1 MLSSVRIIIH
11 VFTTDIYQQ
20 MCVYIVHVV
29 CLLFIPQPPRP
40 PVAQD
45 RAQRQ
50 ERETLYSMEVS
61 YL

>member
-1 MLSSVRIIIH
+1 M
-11 VFTTDIYQQ
+11 F
-20 MCVYIVHVV
+20 VYIVHVV

-50 ERETLYSMEVS
+50 ERETLHSMEVS
-61 YL
+61 YGHIDLYVYSTLIRHVHHVQ